1 MGNRR
6 KIRKI
11 CLWLLIFL
19 LSNAV
24 LYVLSDSP
32 SPTAEIAFRR
42 KEKQNLIG
50 PAEIVEIMDFED
62 NRYDH
67 LLIGRS
73 DHGYT
78 FFEWNDRDPDDGV
91 LSYQPKAKGATLFC
105 TEYSYQD
112 IYYGQGWLPIF
123 AFVDTP
129 LALSAKLTLT
139 TTNKEGETVHYPL
152 EAQRSED
159 GYFLFSWETWNLR
172 SKDFWLVQQLITGA
186 YNNYVLSGTAT
197 ATLELYDRNGELLET
212 YQFTK

>member
-11 CLWLLIFL
+11 GIWLLIFL

-24 LYVLSDSP
+24 LYALSDSP
-32 SPTAEIAFRR
+32 SLTAEIAFRR
-42 KEKQNLIG
+42 KEKQNLVG
-50 PAEIVEIMDFED
+50 PAEIVEVLDFED

-73 DHGYT
+73 EYGYT
-78 FFEWNDRDPDDGV
+78 FFEWNDRDPDDG
-91 LSYQPKAKGATLFC
+91 LLTYQPKAKGAALFC

-129 LALSAKLTLT
+129 AAYTAKLTLAIST
-139 TTNKEGETVHYPL
+139 KHGESAYLL
-152 EAQRSED
+152 EAQRSQQ
-159 GYFLFSWETWNLR
+159 GYFLFRWDTPNL
-172 SKDFWLVQQLITGA
+172 KAQEFWVVQQLIAG
-186 YNNYVLSGTAT
+186 NYRRYVAAGTAT
-197 ATLELYDRNGELLET
+197 ATLEVYDRDGTLIQT
-212 YQFTK
+212 YCFTK